1 MELAP
6 FQHEE
11 TKNDINPCGTH
22 AIIIQRYVITNLKN
36 VDWQPPIKSTFLK
49 NKKR

>member
-6 FQHEE
+6 FQQEE
-11 TKNDINPCGTH
+11 TKNDKNLCGTH
-22 AIIIQRYVITNLKN
+22 APILQRYVITNLKN

-49 NKKR
+49 NKKS